1 MADDHASSVRPLR
14 VLEFYS
20 GIGGMRYALKM
31 AGVHAD
37 VVEAFEINEIAN
49 DVYEH
54 NFGHRPNQGNIQRLT
69 VQQLDAYKAHSWLLS
84 PPCQPYTRQGLRKDV
99 DDSRA
104 QSFLQ
109 MLEMLSQ
116 MVSPPNYI
124 LVENVVGFENSVT
137 HSQLIDVLEDAGFIS
152 QEFILTPLQLGI
164 PYSRPRYFCLAKRKP
179 LNFGQPDLNSCLL
192 CQLGPLADHIK
203 FLAHLP
209 DVQHDVNLHNQTV
222 CCRSISDFLEGDPC
236 AIHDTGA
243 PPLLRRASEDG
254 RGIDVSQMELQ
265 QQLDARETAS
275 LLLEADDDKWEHYKL
290 PVNVVERWGDVF
302 DIVTRDS
309 RSCCCFTKSYGRYAK
324 GTGSLLATKNESS
337 LTQQGTLDVSKG
349 VPITSLGLRY
359 FTPREIANL
368 HSFPAEFSFPHY
380 VSLRQRYALLGNSL
394 SVAVVAAL
402 LRYLYDVKSG
412 SEGHP

>member
-1 MADDHASSVRPLR
+1 V
-14 VLEFYS
+14 
-20 GIGGMRYALKM
+20 
-31 AGVHAD
+31 
-37 VVEAFEINEIAN
+37 
-49 DVYEH
+49 
-54 NFGHRPNQGNIQRLT
+54 
-69 VQQLDAYKAHSWLLS
+69 KAA
-84 PPCQPYTRQGLRKDV
+84 GLRKDV

-116 MVSPPNYI
+116 MVSPPHYI

-209 DVQHDVNLHNQTV
+209 DVQQDDNLHSTCSLNSSNGLTGIDCKLLEVANAGEIPTKKLPLMKMNEPVLDQTV
-222 CCRSISDFLEGDPC
+222 CCRSISDFLESDPC

-243 PPLLRRASEDG
+243 PPLLRRACEDG
-254 RGIDVSQMELQ
+254 CGIDVSQMELQ

-275 LLLEADDDKWEHYKL
+275 LLLEADDDKWAHYKL

-302 DIVTRDS
+302 GI
-309 RSCCCFTKSYGRYAK
+309 
-324 GTGSLLATKNESS
+324 LLE
-337 LTQQGTLDVSKG
+337 
-349 VPITSLGLRY
+349 
-359 FTPREIANL
+359 
-368 HSFPAEFSFPHY
+368 
-380 VSLRQRYALLGNSL
+380 
-394 SVAVVAAL
+394 
-402 LRYLYDVKSG
+402 
-412 SEGHP
+412 